1 MGLVPTKLQIFLQSR
16 KFLRFVVTRPAR
28 EGAVFTAPFE
38 PPDAPHSQPA
48 SADDSAKY
56 PIRNGAPRTPLAGC
70 RKGGTTASLHA
81 LAIARHG
88 HIGVRNLKEVVRNES
103 KRRQCTQQRLYAGG
117 AA

>member
-48 SADDSAKY
+48 LPTTRRSI
-56 PIRNGAPRTPLAGC
+56 PFGTGHPGHPLRGAGQEARLPRYMP
-70 RKGGTTASLHA
+70 SP
-81 LAIARHG
+81 
-88 HIGVRNLKEVVRNES
+88 
-103 KRRQCTQQRLYAGG
+103 
-117 AA
+117 